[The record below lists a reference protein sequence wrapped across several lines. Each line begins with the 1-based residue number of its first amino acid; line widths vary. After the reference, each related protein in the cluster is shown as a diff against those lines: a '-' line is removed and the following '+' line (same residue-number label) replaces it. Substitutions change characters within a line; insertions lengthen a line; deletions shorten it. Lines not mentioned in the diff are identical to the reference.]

1 MRAKLRPTLC
11 NPVECTPP
19 GSSVHGILQARVLEW
34 VAPCPPP
41 GDLPNPGIKPM
52 SLTSACVGRQ
62 ILYHEHH
69 LKSPSYAWSC
79 VKKNFLFL
87 MPKQVYVH
95 VYVYSVRA
103 FCLFLLLSSSTQK
116 NHFYC
121 SRTYCFHLIIYC
133 GHLSNIY

>member
-1 MRAKLRPTLC
+1 
-11 NPVECTPP
+11 
-19 GSSVHGILQARVLEW
+19 
-34 VAPCPPP
+34 
-41 GDLPNPGIKPM
+41 M

-95 VYVYSVRA
+95 VYVYSVRVFVYF
-103 FCLFLLLSSSTQK
+103 FCFLPLPK
-116 NHFYC
+116 K
-121 SRTYCFHLIIYC
+121 IIFIVLE
-133 GHLSNIY
+133 HTVFI